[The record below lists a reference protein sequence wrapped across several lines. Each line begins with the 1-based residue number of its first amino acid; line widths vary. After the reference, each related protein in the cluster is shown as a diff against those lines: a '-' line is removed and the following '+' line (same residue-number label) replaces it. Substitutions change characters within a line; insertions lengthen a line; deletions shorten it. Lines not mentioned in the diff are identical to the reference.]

1 MLRARWIASVLLFT
15 GALVIP
21 FAARA
26 QKNAKPQANSSAPI
40 PRTPDGKVDLSGFWT
55 TPTGP
60 GEPESVATIFGQP
73 LILGRSHDPWFL
85 TPWAQA
91 QFDYNQDPTK
101 GVNAHG
107 ARLELNP
114 RYAHCIPLS
123 VPQQVAGTD
132 VLSPFEIFQTPSKLI
147 VIYEHDNAVREIHTD
162 GRQHPKP
169 VELTWL
175 GNSIGHWEGD
185 TLVVDTIGMRDE
197 TWLDNDGHVH
207 SDQLHVTERIHR
219 VDYNTLLTDMTLE
232 DPKALEKPWTQHIFH
247 KLRANWD
254 LMEDVRCTENIKRG
268 IYTGQ
273 YENQ

>member
-1 MLRARWIASVLLFT
+1 MQRCFVRVF
-15 GALVIP
+15 AL
-21 FAARA
+21 FAALYLCPFVTVS
-26 QKNAKPQANSSAPI
+26 QENAKLAGSTNAVV
-40 PRTPDGKVDLSGFWT
+40 PRTLDGKVDLSGFWT

-60 GEPESVATIFGQP
+60 GEAESIAKVFGEP
-73 LILGRSHDPWFL
+73 LTLGHSREQWFM

-101 GVNAHG
+101 GINAHG

-123 VPQQVAGTD
+123 LPQQIAGTD
-132 VLSPFEIFQTPSKLI
+132 VLSPFEIFQSPKKLV

-169 VELTWL
+169 VEITWL
-175 GNSIGHWEGD
+175 GNSVGHWEGD
-185 TLVVDTIGMRDE
+185 ALVVDTIGMRDE

-207 SDQLHVTERIHR
+207 SDQLHIIERIR
-219 VDYNTLLTDMTLE
+219 RIDYNTLQTDMTLE

-247 KLRANWD
+247 KLRADWD

-273 YENQ
+273 YDNQ